1 MCYPVTEVSAMQILQ
16 ELQKTMESV
25 ESTSAH
31 NGYWYRVSEVLI
43 ILVCG
48 MLCNQQT
55 IDDIHDWTDSKHTR
69 KFLKKVFNIERIPCR
84 AQFYSI
90 IATVNAEEFNK
101 CFITWMQSVLRGG
114 IAGKTVAID
123 GKTICSTDKLTKDG
137 SVLHLASALVSEHG
151 LVIGTCECGTKTG
164 EKTAFR
170 ELIKML
176 DIRGSVV
183 VADALHCSRTSAEAV
198 IESKADYLFCVKDNV
213 PTLKADIELHVHNES
228 LETESTLEKNG
239 GRLEKRTAYITA
251 YITQAI
257 DWLDSRETWKKLT
270 SIGAIHTEFEKNG
283 KKSSEWHYYI
293 SSASLSA
300 SDLLKHARLEW
311 GVEAMHWLLDVHFS
325 EDKTRVWDMNVQ
337 KTLNILRKIVINL
350 AREYKA
356 KTNTK
361 APLSGILKKN
371 LFDLDNLVDFLDF
384 FKKKPP
390 AN

>member
-1 MCYPVTEVSAMQILQ
+1 MGMQILQ
-16 ELQKTMESV
+16 ELQKTMEAV
-25 ESTSAH
+25 ETVTPH

-55 IDDIHDWTDSKHTR
+55 IDDIHDWTESKVTR
-69 KFLKKVFNIERIPCR
+69 KFLKKVFNIDRLPCR
-84 AQFYSI
+84 AQFYNI
-90 IATVNAEEFNK
+90 IACVNAEEFNK
-101 CFITWMQSVLRGG
+101 SFVKWMQSVLRGRTG
-114 IAGKTVAID
+114 GKTVAID
-123 GKTICSTDKLTKDG
+123 GKTICSTDKLTHDG
-137 SVLHLASALVSEHG
+137 SVLHLVSALVSEHG
-151 LVIGTCECGTKTG
+151 LVIGTHECGTKTG

-183 VADALHCSRTSAEAV
+183 VADALHCSRNSAEAV
-198 IESKADYLFCVKDNV
+198 IEAEADYLFCVKDNV
-213 PTLKADIELHVHNES
+213 PTLKADIELYVQNES

-239 GRLEKRTAYITA
+239 GRLEKRTAYV
-251 YITQAI
+251 TQAI
-257 DWLDSRETWKKLT
+257 DWLDNRETWKNLT
-270 SIGAIHTEFEKNG
+270 CIGAIHTEFEKSG

-293 SSASLSA
+293 SSAPLSA
-300 SDLLKHARLEW
+300 SSLLKHARLEW

-356 KTNTK
+356 QTNSK

-371 LFDLDNLVDFLDF
+371 LFDLDNLVEFLSF
-384 FKKKPP
+384 FKRKPR